1 LALGLLIIWPALLQ
15 AAGAHATLVIGNL
28 QFSPDPPLP
37 GAQLEIRLRLE
48 DTLLT
53 PVEKAHVR
61 IELRDVDVGEPGV
74 PASAVGSEATEFL
87 STEPLVSSGRFS
99 EAPVKGTY
107 LGRITAP
114 AAGAYTLS
122 VRDTTFMDEE
132 AVANVSLVVGGAPNG
147 VIDFV
152 LPPTPIGPKSLSTW
166 LVWLVG
172 LPLLVGVIT
181 TLLVLRKTPAEGE
194 PSEGEPSER
203 KGEETGG

>member
-1 LALGLLIIWPALLQ
+1 
-15 AAGAHATLVIGNL
+15 
-28 QFSPDPPLP
+28 
-37 GAQLEIRLRLE
+37 
-48 DTLLT
+48 
-53 PVEKAHVR
+53 
-61 IELRDVDVGEPGV
+61 
-74 PASAVGSEATEFL
+74 VGSEATEFL

-194 PSEGEPSER
+194 PSER
-203 KGEETGG
+203 KGKETGG

>member
-1 LALGLLIIWPALLQ
+1 LALLVVCLALIQ
-15 AAGAHATLVIGNL
+15 AAGAHATLVIGSL
-28 QFSPDPPLP
+28 QFAPDPPLP

-61 IELRDVDVGEPGV
+61 VELRHLDVSGPAV
-74 PASAVGSEATEFL
+74 PASAVGSEATGFL
-87 STEPLVSSGRFS
+87 NTEPAVSSGRFS

-114 AAGAYTLS
+114 AAGEYTLS

-132 AVANVSLVVGGAPNG
+132 AIANVSLVVGGAPNG

-181 TLLVLRKTPAEGE
+181 TLLVLRRAPRQ
-194 PSEGEPSER
+194 SESDGR
-203 KGEETGG
+203 QAEETGE

>member
-1 LALGLLIIWPALLQ
+1 MGLLIILLALIQ

-37 GAQLEIRLRLE
+37 GAQLEIRLQLE

-61 IELRDVDVGEPGV
+61 VELRDVDVGERGV
-74 PASAVGSEATEFL
+74 PASAVGSEAAEFL
-87 STEPLVSSGRFS
+87 SSEPVVSSGRFS

-132 AVANVSLVVGGAPNG
+132 AIANVALVVGGAPNG

-152 LPPTPIGPKSLSTW
+152 LPPTPVGPKSLSTW

-181 TLLVLRKTPAEGE
+181 TLLVLRRA
-194 PSEGEPSER
+194 PSEGEPGGP